1 MKIGIMGGTFD
12 PIHNAHITIAKKAK
26 EQFLLDKVIF
36 MPSGNPPH
44 KSEITDKNIRF
55 EMVKLAIKNEFEISD
70 YEIKKEEYSYT
81 LNTLK
86 HFHTLYPDGELY
98 FIIGEDSLNDIY
110 KWYKPKEI
118 LALCNLLV
126 FPRISK
132 TDTSQ
137 KSEEVMTNLGG
148 NIQVIDAPIT
158 QISST
163 QIRNMIKE
171 NKNVDNMLVKEVSEF
186 INEKNL
192 YR

>member
-12 PIHNAHITIAKKAK
+12 PIHNAHITIARKAK

-44 KSEITDKNIRF
+44 KKEITDKNIRF
-55 EMVKLAIKNEFEISD
+55 KMTELALGNEFEISD
-70 YEIKKEEYSYT
+70 YEVKKDDYSYT

-86 HFHTLYPDGELY
+86 YLKKTNPEDDIY

-110 KWYKPKEI
+110 KWHKPEEI
-118 LALCNLLV
+118 LRLCTLLV
-126 FPRISK
+126 FPRILSANVSDK
-132 TDTSQ
+132 AQ
-137 KSEEVMTNLGG
+137 EVMLKLGG
-148 NIQVIDAPIT
+148 DIRVINAPIT

-163 QIRNMIKE
+163 QIRSMIRQNE
-171 NKNVDNMLVKEVSEF
+171 CVDNILPKEVLKY
-186 INEKNL
+186 INENNL